1 MNMKLTRRQFS
12 QLALASSAAIAVGT
26 FATKTVA
33 QTPPQVVLGIRPGS
47 ITGTDDSLTPEI
59 DSTDQTDATATAD
72 QVASTVRTI
81 VVESLAVASLEVK
94 TQLTTPPILEFG
106 DQLSGFAALSDGRM
120 VAAVTSVDA
129 SRKADQPT
137 RLIFLS
143 ASPTTQTVSGLKS
156 NETLLSL
163 QGLKDGSLIG
173 IVGNKNST
181 PPFKLVSINPVI
193 GQITDQRTLS
203 ENQRISNI
211 TECPNGNLYAI
222 AVDQKGETNLVQIEP
237 GQTTP
242 LRYNNQPWNSGFS
255 DLVCS
260 PSNQLFALGAGR
272 YEPSKYLHTIDQNTG
287 VITRLKGFNVAR
299 ITILAG

>member
-33 QTPPQVVLGIRPGS
+33 QTPPLMVLGIRPS
-47 ITGTDDSLTPEI
+47 STTSTDDSLTPEI
-59 DSTDQTDATATAD
+59 NSTDQTDATAIVD
-72 QVASTVRTI
+72 QSASTARSL
-81 VVESLAVASLEVK
+81 VVVSLTVESLEVK
-94 TQLTTPPILEFG
+94 TQLRTPPILEFG
-106 DQLSGFAALSDGRM
+106 EQLSGFAALSDGRL
-120 VAAVTSVDA
+120 VALATSLD
-129 SRKADQPT
+129 SSLKAAQPT

-143 ASPTTQTVSGLKS
+143 ASPTTQIVSGLKS

-181 PPFKLVSINPVI
+181 PPFRLVSINPVT
-193 GQITDQRTLS
+193 GEITDQRSLS

-211 TECPNGNLYAI
+211 TECLNGNLYAI
-222 AVDQKGETNLVQIEP
+222 AVGQKGETNLVQIDR

-272 YEPSKYLHTIDQNTG
+272 YELSKYLHTIDENTG
-287 VITRLKGFNVAR
+287 LITRLKNFNVAR
-299 ITILAG
+299 IAIQAS

>member
-33 QTPPQVVLGIRPGS
+33 QTPPLAILGIRPGS
-47 ITGTDDSLTPEI
+47 ITSTDDSLTPEI
-59 DSTDQTDATATAD
+59 NSTDQTTASIV
-72 QVASTVRTI
+72 QIASTARPI
-81 VVESLAVASLEVK
+81 VVESLAVESLEVK
-94 TQLTTPPILEFG
+94 TRLRTPPILNFG
-106 DQLSGFAALSDGRM
+106 EQLSGFAGLSDGKLV
-120 VAAVTSVDA
+120 VAATSIDA
-129 SRKADQPT
+129 SQKAEQPT

-143 ASPTTQTVSGLKS
+143 ASPTTKSISGLKS
-156 NETLLSL
+156 NETLLDL
-163 QGLKDGSLIG
+163 EGLKDGSLLG
-173 IVGNKNST
+173 IVGNNNGT
-181 PPFKLVSINPVI
+181 PSFRLVSINPVT
-193 GQITDQRTLS
+193 GEITDRRTLS

-222 AVDQKGETNLVQIEP
+222 AVGQKGETNLVQIDR

-255 DLVCS
+255 ELVCS

-287 VITRLKGFNVAR
+287 VITRLKQFNVAR
-299 ITILAG
+299 IAILAM